1 VPLRHRSS
9 SPSSAPARLSAALLP
24 ALANRVRPAPL
35 AAGRAGIGAVM
46 IARPRALPGAFGVD
60 SATSA
65 RMSWAVQMLGARE
78 VAVGL
83 GTLASLRGGDRRAT
97 RTWVA
102 AGIVCDAVDAL
113 VMASAL
119 ARRRVAG
126 PAGAAALV
134 IALAATAGGVQALGE
149 DPDAPLS

>member
-1 VPLRHRSS
+1 MPLRHRSS
-9 SPSSAPARLSAALLP
+9 APTSLPARLLP
-24 ALANRVRPAPL
+24 VLAERVRPAPL
-35 AAGRAGIGAVM
+35 AIGRTGIGVGM
-46 IARPRALPGAFGVD
+46 IARPRALPRAFGVD

-83 GTLASLRGGDRRAT
+83 GTLLSLRSGDRRGT

-113 VMASAL
+113 VIGAAL

-126 PAGAAALV
+126 PAGATSLV
-134 IALAATAGGVQALGE
+134 VALAAVAGGVQAMGE
-149 DPDAPLS
+149 DPDAPRS